1 MTTTA
6 AKTATIVFEVGET
19 YTCSWP
25 CASHLTTPQTVIA
38 RTAKFVTIRDDDTGE
53 ECRVGVKVSTCGE
66 PYEYVCPFGTYS
78 MCAVMSADQKVETV
92 PEPSIWPRDG
102 PTATPGKTAP
112 RRAATRSAASVTA
125 ANTARVATT
134 RSPGPSATTDI
145 RSAEKSGLGVA
156 TPDRSCLH

>member
-92 PEPSIWPRDG
+92 PEPVHLAEGWTDSYTREDGTTTCCNTFSSIGDCGEYCKGCYNPISGTIGDDG
-102 PTATPGKTAP
+102 HP
-112 RRAATRSAASVTA
+112 
-125 ANTARVATT
+125 
-134 RSPGPSATTDI
+134 
-145 RSAEKSGLGVA
+145 LG
-156 TPDRSCLH
+156 